1 MGKMEVEMS
10 GQFAGKVAWV
20 TGGSQG
26 IGKGVVKMFAER
38 GAAVVI
44 GYSSNR
50 DIAEDLARSIRD
62 AGGKAVAA
70 GGDIRNAD
78 VARTSVELALQEFGR
93 LDILVTAAGVAGRQ
107 MLQDI
112 TEEDYRKT
120 FDINVWGTIASIQA
134 AAPHLTSPGGKI
146 VTITSRMALNPFPGA
161 ALYAGAKNA
170 VNAITDSFAR
180 ELGPRGITVNAV
192 APGLIKSERMAKAVE
207 TRGHET
213 VAITPLARIGMPED
227 IAGVVAFLASDDS
240 RWVTGRVIRA
250 DGGIV

>member
-1 MGKMEVEMS
+1 MA
-10 GQFAGKVAWV
+10 GQFEGKVAWV

-26 IGKGVVKMFAER
+26 IGKGCVKMFAER

-44 GYSSNR
+44 GYSSHG
-50 DIAEDLARSIRD
+50 DVAEELARSIRD
-62 AGGKAVAA
+62 AGGRAVTA
-70 GGDIRNAD
+70 GGDIRDAG
-78 VARTSVELALQEFGR
+78 VARASVALALETFGR

-107 MLQDI
+107 TLEEI
-112 TEEDYRKT
+112 TEEEYRKT

-146 VTITSRMALNPFPGA
+146 VTITSRMALNPFAGA

-192 APGLIKSERMAKAVE
+192 APGLIRSERMAKAVE

-213 VAITPLARIGMPED
+213 VALTPLGRIGEPED
-227 IAGVVAFLASDDS
+227 VAAVVAFLASDDS